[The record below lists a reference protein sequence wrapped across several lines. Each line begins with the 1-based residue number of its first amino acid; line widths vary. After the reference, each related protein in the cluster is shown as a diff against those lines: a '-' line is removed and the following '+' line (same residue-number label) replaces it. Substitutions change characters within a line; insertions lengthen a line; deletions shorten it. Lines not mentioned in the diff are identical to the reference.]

1 MSERRKGQCGECRE
15 VFISRQ
21 PVRLFHT
28 GGDLSCSSC
37 VGLMT
42 PDFSLRHKKNLGSAN
57 DYWLI
62 TPYMALK
69 EPRVLLL
76 FGTATSA
83 SPEASSLRGF
93 VQPARLPPARS
104 AAAQRQFPGCRCQKA
119 LALLRTS
126 SLPPVALGERYCHAE
141 ILCGSHVPGAP
152 RSRRTH

>member
-1 MSERRKGQCGECRE
+1 MTER
-15 VFISRQ
+15 
-21 PVRLFHT
+21 
-28 GGDLSCSSC
+28 SS
-37 VGLMT
+37 
-42 PDFSLRHKKNLGSAN
+42 
-57 DYWLI
+57 DYSLI

-83 SPEASSLRGF
+83 SLEASPLRGF

-126 SLPPVALGERYCHAE
+126 SLPSIALGKRYCHGE
-141 ILCGSHVPGAP
+141 IFCGSHFPGTFRSP
-152 RSRRTH
+152 RPPCTETSSFIPQ